1 MEPASLPWS
10 FAAGHRQ
17 RLEEVVADSK
27 FDVGRRFRR
36 AMEGGGMFRVVK
48 HRELA
53 KDICEL
59 TVEAPLVVRN
69 WRVGQ
74 FVVVRVHEGGE
85 RIPLSVAKIDRERG
99 LVTLVVMRVGHTTSE
114 LCSLREGDAILDLLG
129 PLGHPVEVGRYG
141 TAVVVGGGV
150 GVAACLPVAV
160 ALKEAGNEVI
170 ALLGFRTRELVFY
183 EEEFRAVAD
192 EIHVTTDDGSYGR
205 PGLVTEPLKEMLEA
219 GRDIGF
225 VYTVGP
231 VPMMAAVADVTRPY
245 GVKTV
250 ASLNPIMVD
259 ATGMC
264 GACRVTVGGETKF
277 ACVDGPDFD
286 AHQVDFRE
294 LAERLKT
301 YDPRAVPRER
311 CRLVQKIEE
320 LKTGRSG

>member
-1 MEPASLPWS
+1 
-10 FAAGHRQ
+10 
-17 RLEEVVADSK
+17 
-27 FDVGRRFRR
+27 
-36 AMEGGGMFRVVK
+36 MFRVVK
-48 HRELA
+48 CRELA

-99 LVTLVVMRVGHTTSE
+99 LLTLVIMRVGHTTSE
-114 LCSLREGDAILDLLG
+114 LCSLREGDAIPDLLG
-129 PLGHPVEVGRYG
+129 PLGHPVEVGDYG

-150 GVAACLPVAV
+150 GVAACLPMAV
-160 ALKEAGNEVI
+160 ALKEAGNKVV

-192 EIHVTTDDGSYGR
+192 EAIVTTDDGSYGR

-219 GRDIGF
+219 GREVGF

-245 GVKTV
+245 GIKTV

-301 YDPRAVPRER
+301 YDPRAVPPER
-311 CRLVQKIEE
+311 CRLVEKIEE
-320 LKTGRSG
+320 LKIGRSG